1 MTQNEEANKMQN
13 FIKNKQLI
21 ETHNNIPGS
30 ISFKLKENSRI
41 HLSASEF
48 KEKFLLKSN
57 VTSKINRLRSLKKI
71 GKKRLVR
78 SCQNEETQ
86 GNSINWI
93 DHTGPVRDQL
103 NCGSCYA
110 FTSVYCL
117 LILQPSMP
125 LFKIQFYLFKCSSQM
140 RSQVLIQSNKV
151 I

>member
-1 MTQNEEANKMQN
+1 MTHHEDGNKMQN

-71 GKKRLVR
+71 NKKRLVR
-78 SCQNEETQ
+78 SCMNEETQ

-103 NCGSCYA
+103 DCGSCYA
-110 FTSVYCL
+110 FTSV
-117 LILQPSMP
+117 
-125 LFKIQFYLFKCSSQM
+125 
-140 RSQVLIQSNKV
+140 
-151 I
+151 